1 MDRHP
6 RLILLA
12 TLPLAAALAACGT
25 DAAPPASSAESLAA
39 EWGFSESELRRAMR
53 MSPLPAYRGDST
65 NRFEFDEDAAALGH
79 RLFFETRLSGSGT
92 VSCATCHDPSLDF
105 TDGREVA
112 EGLGP
117 GTRNTPTVLDAFRQ
131 RWLTWDGRADSMWS
145 QALQPI
151 ERPHEMG
158 GSRSGAVRLLGE
170 DPQLAAA
177 YERAFGALPDKAWLR
192 SLPPAARPGGSS
204 EEVRAWRSLEAS
216 SQSQVDAIYAN
227 LGKALA
233 AYQARLSGG
242 ATPLDEFIEAWRR
255 GDREDADAY
264 PAAAREG
271 LRLFVGKAGCFQCH
285 GGPLLSDG
293 EFHTIG
299 IPPRGSLENADPGR
313 YLGVD
318 ILLEDA
324 FNAASPHSDD
334 RSGAAAMMTAQAMRG
349 PELWGRF
356 RTPSLRQVAATAP
369 YMHAGQMPDLES
381 VIRFYSTL
389 EGAVL
394 LDHHGETVL
403 APLHLDESEI
413 AAMAAFLGTLRGP
426 GPPAALRREPIAAE
440 SGDAVG
446 LGGNSP

>member
-1 MDRHP
+1 VDRHA
-6 RLILLA
+6 RLRIAASLA
-12 TLPLAAALAACGT
+12 VAVGLAACGT
-25 DAAPPASSAESLAA
+25 EPLPPASAESLAS
-39 EWGFSESELRRAMR
+39 EWGFSEGELRRAMR
-53 MSPLPAYRGDST
+53 MSPLPEHRGDPT
-65 NRFEFDEDAAALGH
+65 NRFESDDAAAELGQ

-92 VSCATCHDPSLDF
+92 VSCATCHDPALDF
-105 TDGREVA
+105 TDGRPVA

-170 DPQLAAA
+170 DAGLAAE
-177 YERAFGALPDKAWLR
+177 YERAFGRLPDAAWLR
-192 SLPPAARPGGSS
+192 GLPRAARPGGST
-204 EEVRAWRSLEAS
+204 EEALAWRSLDDADRAR
-216 SQSQVDAIYAN
+216 VDSIYAN

-233 AYQARLSGG
+233 AYQARLEGG
-242 ATPLDEFIEAWRR
+242 PTPLDGFIEAWRR
-255 GDREDADAY
+255 GDRETAAAY

-293 EFHTIG
+293 EFHSIG
-299 IPPRGSLENADPGR
+299 IPPRGSVEAADPGR

-324 FNAASPHSDD
+324 FNAAGPHSDD
-334 RSGAAAMMTAQAMRG
+334 RLGAAAMMTSQAMRG
-349 PELWGRF
+349 PEFWGRF
-356 RTPSLRQVAATAP
+356 RTPSLRQAAATPP

-389 EGAVL
+389 EAAVL

-403 APLHLDESEI
+403 APLHLDEAEI
-413 AAMAAFLGTLRGP
+413 AALVAFLETVRGP
-426 GPPAALRREPIAAE
+426 GPPASLRQAPIASD